1 MSEFCV
7 ELVVVVTM
15 VSCLMGLDIW
25 LLFVRSLLPGVGNG
39 GSVLFGGGGHV
50 ECVGWIEFSI
60 LDNTFRLYLKRV
72 LYCIV
77 RAILKKDDQIA
88 RIMGELGLNQPIA
101 FLLR

>member
-1 MSEFCV
+1 M
-7 ELVVVVTM
+7 
-15 VSCLMGLDIW
+15 
-25 LLFVRSLLPGVGNG
+25 
-39 GSVLFGGGGHV
+39 